1 MNKYTPIVLIIV
13 IAFVAIFSFYLGR
26 KSSSEVVKEK
36 VIYKKGETIYRGI
49 PPSLLTIKAEFK
61 GDVKY
66 LPYHFMKSDTVII
79 DSIEYITN
87 KVDTTEIL
95 SEFIKR
101 KDYEFIVRDN
111 HLGKFVAKPS
121 VQYNNL
127 VAFDYEETPTA
138 KIIEREKR
146 IKKVFTPFVM
156 GGITSGNILGSTPTS
171 PSYAESIFSVGGGAF
186 YHNVGLSYQYNF
198 DRGIGKGNSTAG
210 SSTINVMYKF
220 D

>member
-1 MNKYTPIVLIIV
+1 MNKYTPIVLIIA

-26 KSSSEVVKEK
+26 TSVNQEVKE
-36 VIYKKGETIYRGI
+36 VIKWEQGETIYRSI

-61 GDVKY
+61 GDISF

-87 KVDTTEIL
+87 KVDTAEIL
-95 SEFIKR
+95 SEFVKR

-121 VQYNNL
+121 VQYNSL
-127 VAFDYEETPTA
+127 VAFDYEETPTT

-146 IKKVFTPFVM
+146 IKRVFVPFLM

-171 PSYAESIFSVGGGAF
+171 PSYSQAVFNVGGGAF
-186 YHNVGLSYQYNF
+186 YHNVGVSYQYNF
-198 DRGIGKGNSTAG
+198 NR
-210 SSTINVMYKF
+210 SSTINLMYKF